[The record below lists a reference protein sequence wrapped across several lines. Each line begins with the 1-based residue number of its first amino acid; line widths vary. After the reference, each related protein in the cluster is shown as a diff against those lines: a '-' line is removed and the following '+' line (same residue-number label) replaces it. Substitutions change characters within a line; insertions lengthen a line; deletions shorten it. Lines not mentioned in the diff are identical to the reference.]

1 MNPDVSSGFIC
12 STLGAEKRIRTS
24 GRVTPVTRFPIVLFR
39 PLRHLSKV
47 SAYRIIAYRGET
59 DKQNE
64 AKNQKSPDRIHTRR
78 QKKARVASFANIAF
92 TAETA
97 LAPLARQ
104 KIYPLAHS
112 HLRYVPPHLSRR
124 DSGFAMSK
132 IRVKISNFRSKT
144 AVFDLFSYKNF
155 LISL

>member
-1 MNPDVSSGFIC
+1 MQRLLCNNKRVASSNATLLGGERGIR
-12 STLGAEKRIRTS
+12 TLGTLL
-24 GRVTPVTRFPIVLFR
+24 TYTRFPIVLFR

-104 KIYPLAHS
+104 KVYPPRSFALTICSPAPFTS
-112 HLRYVPPHLSRR
+112 RLWFCYVENK
-124 DSGFAMSK
+124 SK
-132 IRVKISNFRSKT
+132 NKQF
-144 AVFDLFSYKNF
+144 
-155 LISL
+155 

>member
-1 MNPDVSSGFIC
+1 MSGGERGIR
-12 STLGAEKRIRTS
+12 TLGTLL
-24 GRVTPVTRFPIVLFR
+24 TYTRFPIVLFR

-104 KIYPLAHS
+104 KVYPSL
-112 HLRYVPPHLSRR
+112 
-124 DSGFAMSK
+124 
-132 IRVKISNFRSKT
+132 IRTYDMFPRTFHVETLVLLCRK
-144 AVFDLFSYKNF
+144 
-155 LISL
+155 

>member
-1 MNPDVSSGFIC
+1 MLGGERGIR
-12 STLGAEKRIRTS
+12 TLGTLL
-24 GRVTPVTRFPIVLFR
+24 TYTRFPIVLFR

-104 KIYPLAHS
+104 KVYPLAHS

-144 AVFDLFSYKNF
+144 AVFDLFSYTNF
-155 LISL
+155 LISI